1 MYRAAGVQSQ
11 RQASPVKMGDSVM
24 AKFTGPDGSKVTVDP
39 KRVIRIRETISG
51 ENSGSKT
58 RIDWTM
64 MSLVKETLSEVVPVV
79 QAILDSLTSLTALE
93 GKKIWFDAKQA
104 VGPLPITDTQK
115 KLGFNSSIKIM
126 GYRQYVIESPAKVRA
141 VIKSAHGDPLDDN

>member
-1 MYRAAGVQSQ
+1 
-11 RQASPVKMGDSVM
+11 M

-51 ENSGSKT
+51 ENSGAKT

-79 QAILDSLTSLTALE
+79 QAILDSLTSLT
-93 GKKIWFDAKQA
+93 
-104 VGPLPITDTQK
+104 
-115 KLGFNSSIKIM
+115 SSIKIM
-126 GYRQYVIESPAKVRA
+126 GYRQYVIESPANVRA
-141 VIKSAHGDPLDDN
+141 VIKAAHGDPLDDN